1 MPKGNSLKKQILI
14 VSIAVF
20 LILLIDQIIK
30 IYVKTHFDAGE
41 VVPVAGDWF
50 VLEYIEN
57 QGMAFGTKF
66 GSEVWHKLALSLF
79 RIIAIS
85 AIVYYWIKQAR
96 RGVRTEF
103 LFAIGLILAG
113 ATGNLIDSM
122 AYDYIFFFF
131 FCGPFNQLEGSG
143 IYADCN
149 PLWGEKTEVR
159 HSGFLFGNVVDMF
172 KFQAEWPDWMPWLG
186 GRDVFPAIWNLA
198 DASITLGVI
207 MVFFRQRKYFP
218 QEKSEKKGVFFRT
231 RKNALSMATEGL
243 KKEDS
248 VAADEEIAPETD
260 SNE

>member
-1 MPKGNSLKKQILI
+1 MPKASSLKKQILI

-30 IYVKTHFDAGE
+30 IYVKTYFVPGE

-79 RIIAIS
+79 RVIAIG
-85 AIVYYWIKQAR
+85 AIVYYWIKQAK
-96 RGVRTEF
+96 RGARTEF
-103 LFAIGLILAG
+103 LLAIGLVFAG

-122 AYDYIFFFF
+122 AYDYIFPFDP
-131 FCGPFNQLEGSG
+131 CGPYNSLEGSG
-143 IYADCN
+143 IFVECDN
-149 PLWGEKTEVR
+149 FIRDKIEVR

-172 KFQAEWPDWMPWLG
+172 KFQAEWPMWIPWLG

-218 QEKSEKKGVFFRT
+218 KETTEETVEE
-231 RKNALSMATEGL
+231 NLVTEGV
-243 KKEDS
+243 DS
-248 VAADEEIAPETD
+248 DVTASEEE
-260 SNE
+260 

>member
-1 MPKGNSLKKQILI
+1 MPKANSLKRQVLI

-30 IYVKTHFDAGE
+30 IYVKTHFAAGE

-66 GSEVWHKLALSLF
+66 GSKVWHKLALSIF
-79 RIIAIS
+79 RIIAIA
-85 AIVYYWIKQAR
+85 AIVYYWIKQAK
-96 RGVRTEF
+96 RGARTEF

-122 AYDYIFFFF
+122 AYDYLFEFDP
-131 FCGPFNQLEGSG
+131 CGPFNSLEGSG
-143 IYADCN
+143 IFVDC
-149 PLWGEKTEVR
+149 GGFIRDKIEVR

-172 KFQAEWPDWMPWLG
+172 KFQAEWPTWVPWLG
-186 GRDVFPAIWNLA
+186 GKDVFPAIWNLA
-198 DASITLGVI
+198 DASITVGVI

-218 QEKSEKKGVFFRT
+218 KENKEGEKEKSPAAEEKLAVETNG
-231 RKNALSMATEGL
+231 NS
-243 KKEDS
+243 
-248 VAADEEIAPETD
+248 EE
-260 SNE
+260 

>member
-30 IYVKTHFDAGE
+30 IYVKTHFVAGE

-79 RIIAIS
+79 RVAAIA
-85 AIVYYWIKQAR
+85 AIVYYWIKQAK
-96 RGVRTEF
+96 RGARTEF

-122 AYDYIFFFF
+122 AYDYIFEFDP
-131 FCGPFNQLEGSG
+131 CGPFNSLEGSG
-143 IYADCN
+143 IYVDCDT
-149 PLWGEKTEVR
+149 LWGEKTEVR

-172 KFQAEWPDWMPWLG
+172 KFQAEWPTWVPWLG
-186 GRDVFPAIWNLA
+186 GKNVFPAIWNLA

-218 QEKSEKKGVFFRT
+218 QDKSEKKGGFFSR
-231 RKNALSMATEGL
+231 RKSVIDMATEGG
-243 KKEDS
+243 
-248 VAADEEIAPETD
+248 EEVVVEENLATETGTN
-260 SNE
+260 SEE

>member
-1 MPKGNSLKKQILI
+1 MQHLVLKQKMPKTSSLKKQILI

-30 IYVKTHFDAGE
+30 IYVKTHFAAGE
-41 VVPVAGDWF
+41 VVPIAGDWF

-66 GSEVWHKLALSLF
+66 GSEAWHKLALSLF
-79 RIIAIS
+79 RVAAIGT
-85 AIVYYWIKQAR
+85 IVYYWIKQAK

-122 AYDYIFFFF
+122 VYDYIFTFDP
-131 FCGPFNQLEGSG
+131 CGPFNSLEGSG
-143 IYADCN
+143 IYEDCGGFLREN
-149 PLWGEKTEVR
+149 VEVR

-172 KFQAEWPDWMPWLG
+172 KFQAEWPSWVPWLG
-186 GRDVFPAIWNLA
+186 GSNVFPAIWNLA
-198 DASITLGVI
+198 DGSITVGVI

-218 QEKSEKKGVFFRT
+218 KEEVKEAETPVQEELAV
-231 RKNALSMATEGL
+231 
-243 KKEDS
+243 
-248 VAADEEIAPETD
+248 ETD
-260 SNE
+260 STEAE